1 MTHKTFRKVVS
12 LVLASCLIA
21 SGIPANASNG
31 EVVTLENENGSVV
44 FTEVVAKEIGEM
56 FSRDLENTNESL
68 GKVVETTPMYSAT
81 GENLT
86 SYLVEFE
93 KGYAVLNANI
103 AGESQVLEW
112 GYDIPDTLDTGNS
125 GTTLSMENETKLV
138 YEGPFS
144 TGILAENGVYL
155 NSEENLGR
163 LYEMDTLLSDE
174 QAKTAVVSPLAAD
187 NQYGGY
193 ITDAGKYASN
203 VYGGTWTCTDWY
215 NAWESYA
222 TYIVGGN
229 YATEFSDACCGPIA
243 ITTALRMYGK
253 KYNISSIKYSSE
265 YSILSKVAGIK
276 QSNGET
282 YFVKGKGTDP
292 ALIGSYAKAAFSS
305 YRQSI
310 RTFGRYTCSVQNLK
324 NTTTSERLGI
334 IKVNAGGNH
343 PYGHH
348 FVLAFAWS
356 EMSRTSDRQKQFFV
370 KISDGI
376 KGSGRYLCQWTISSY
391 LYWELNFA

>member
-56 FSRDLENTNESL
+56 FSRDLESANESL

-125 GTTLSMENETKLV
+125 GATLSMENETKLV

-144 TGILAENGVYL
+144 TGILVENRVYL
-155 NSEENLGR
+155 NSKGNLGG

-174 QAKTAVVSPLAAD
+174 QAKTSVVSPLGI
-187 NQYGGY
+187 NQSGGY

-215 NAWESYA
+215 NAWENYA

-229 YATEFSDACCGPIA
+229 YVDEFTGACCGPIA

-253 KYNISSIKYSSE
+253 KHNISSLKYSSE
-265 YSILSKVAGIK
+265 HDILNKVAYLK
-276 QSNGET
+276 QSNGLP
-282 YFVKGKGTDP
+282 YFIRYGGTDP
-292 ALIGSYAKAAFSS
+292 TLMGRYAKAAFSS
-305 YRQSI
+305 YGQTI
-310 RTFGRYTCSVQNLK
+310 NTYGRYVCSIQNLK
-324 NTTTSERLGI
+324 TTTKANKLGI
-334 IKVNAGGNH
+334 IKVNSGGNH
-343 PYGHH
+343 PYGDH
-348 FVLAFAWS
+348 FVLVFAWS
-356 EMSRTSDRQKQFFV
+356 EMSRTSDGQKQFFV

-376 KGSGRYLCQWTISSY
+376 NGSGRYLCQPTISSY
-391 LYWELNFA
+391 LFWELSFK